1 MYIGVPPSDD
11 AVHSPVI
18 WEGADVSTMT
28 YRSDAICRDAGNI
41 SQSFEALPVKA
52 EKIHSL
58 TSLRFFAA
66 AMVVV
71 FHTRRE
77 FGYFGLAN
85 HLALTQA
92 VSLFFVLSGYI
103 LAHTHRTITSK
114 NELRSFYLK
123 RFARIWPLH
132 LAGAAAAAWLIHFE
146 GGSIAGAAAALNVLL
161 LHAWSW
167 NINDYFSLNG
177 VSWSLSDE
185 AFFYAVFPLLIWRAN
200 TTWAVKL
207 AGTVLLTAAM
217 LLAFKNMGRPLMLWS
232 AYISPITRLS
242 EFMMGIAAYQLREKL
257 GQAIKTGWPASVIE
271 IGVALIAV
279 SAVWAADL
287 KFVSDLPF
295 HPDKPVAIWLSN
307 CGAAIVFALLIAV
320 FALEKGILSRLLN
333 ARPLIYLG
341 EISFAL
347 YMVHQLVLRYA
358 EDHGYMTPSYS
369 ISTKAIAY
377 WLAAIAVAAVAHH
390 LIEIPA
396 QRLVWSR
403 LTARRNVIA

>member
-1 MYIGVPPSDD
+1 MP
-11 AVHSPVI
+11 A
-18 WEGADVSTMT
+18 
-28 YRSDAICRDAGNI
+28 
-41 SQSFEALPVKA
+41 Q
-52 EKIHSL
+52 KINSL

-103 LAHTHRTITSK
+103 LAHTHRTITS
-114 NELRSFYLK
+114 RSDLFIFYLK

-132 LAGAAAAAWLIHFE
+132 LAGAAAALWLIHFE
-146 GGSIAGAAAALNVLL
+146 GGSVRDADAILNVLL

-167 NINDYFSLNG
+167 DITTYFSLNG
-177 VSWSLSDE
+177 ISWSLSDE
-185 AFFYAVFPLLIWRAN
+185 AFFYAVFPLLIWRVNA
-200 TTWAVKL
+200 TWAAKL
-207 AGTVLLTAAM
+207 AGTAIVTAAM
-217 LLAFKNMGRPLMLWS
+217 LFAFKNMGRPLMLWS

-242 EFMMGIAAYQLREKL
+242 EFMMGIAAYQLRDKL
-257 GQAIKTGWPASVIE
+257 RNAIKGGWRASALE
-271 IGVALIAV
+271 IGTALIVA
-279 SAVWAADL
+279 SAIWAADL

-295 HPDKPVAIWLSN
+295 HPIKPVAIWLSN
-307 CGAAIVFALLIAV
+307 CGAGVLFTLLIAV
-320 FALEKGILSRLLN
+320 FALEGGALSRLLQ

-358 EDHGYMTPSYS
+358 EDHGYMTPDYP
-369 ISTKAIAY
+369 IAAKFSLY
-377 WLAAIAVAAVAHH
+377 WLAAIAVAAAAHH

-396 QRLVWSR
+396 QRLILSR
-403 LTARRNVIA
+403 LTPRRGAIA